1 MSDRSTGQTSRL
13 AAVLGPT
20 NTGKTHFAVERML
33 GHASGMIGLPL
44 RLLAREVY
52 DRIVRLRGARSVALI
67 TGEEKIVPP
76 HATYFVCT
84 VEAMPLSRQV
94 DFLAVDEIQ
103 LCADPERGHV
113 FTNRLLNA
121 RGRFETLF
129 LGAMTLAPLY
139 RRLYPDAE
147 ILVRER
153 MSSLAWAGS
162 KKLTRLPKRSAVVAF
177 SAESVYAIAELLRR
191 QRGGAAVV
199 MGSLSPRTRNAQVA
213 LFQSGEVDFLVAT
226 DAIGMGLNMDVD
238 HVAFAGL
245 RKFDGTRTRWL
256 TPQEAGQIAGRAGR
270 FRNDGTFGVT
280 GDCEPMDEDLI
291 AAIESHDYTPLE
303 AAEWRSGALDFTN
316 LTELLRT
323 LAQGPGRDGLRL
335 AKEALDEK
343 VLRALAQEETVRHA
357 VRDRQKLIRLWDV
370 CQIPDFR
377 KSTLDEHIKLVRVLF
392 EALTRHDRR
401 IPDDWIAPQFAVL
414 DRLDGEIDA
423 LAARLSGIRT
433 LAYVANR
440 SDWLKNAAHW
450 QGQTRALEDRLSDTL
465 HERLVQRFVDRRT
478 SVLMRAL
485 NVHAQTFAGIS
496 ETGQVSLDGELIGE
510 LKGLQFTPATG
521 ETQLADRTLRAAARK
536 ALAPE
541 IQKRLRQLTD
551 DEAAQ
556 FTLLPEGTVLWRG
569 DAAGQILASP
579 LLSPRVKLLGDMGTD
594 PAREKAARR
603 LETFVGDQVRV
614 HLYPLMTLNAAL
626 DEGKLKGLP
635 RGIAFRLIEA
645 GGVIDRE
652 EAASDLKALTIDE
665 RRALK
670 ALGVRIGA
678 YSVFLSGLFTSDS
691 LTLRTVLTRLALTG
705 ATKTVSPASG
715 TAAEMIPEDSSPD
728 LLPRFAPRQDL
739 PPVCKGLLG
748 LRRVGPYWVGVETLE
763 KLDSL
768 LQEGGFNK
776 GQFTLPNDSAERLS
790 WEPRALE
797 DLLRLLGYT
806 RGMRSDPGQPSF
818 WRRRRA
824 GEAMP
829 ASDQG
834 FPRRDGERNGVRSAD
849 GRPERR
855 PERRPDRNA
864 ESRAERPASDKPAFA
879 RPAFAK
885 AEPAKVETREQTIAA
900 SPFGALAA
908 LRFAPPPEPAA
919 KTRKARDEAKDKAK
933 DKTKPKAGEARNA
946 ATDAAD
952 PAKRKR
958 KKKIKTPSGGPS
970 IDGAS
975 PYVWFDPGAEAAAP
989 ATATDT
995 PEAKARRKRKRN
1007 RNKPRPDGVN
1017 GPAVTISADPYVW
1030 QEAASNAAT
1039 SLDGATAESGPK
1051 KARRRRRK
1059 PRGERSGEQ
1068 AAIPA
1073 DATPHAAPAEGIAP
1087 ETA

>member
-1 MSDRSTGQTSRL
+1 MSDRSTGQVSRL

-20 NTGKTHFAVERML
+20 NTGKTHYAVERML

-129 LGAMTLAPLY
+129 LGAMTLAPLF
-139 RRLYPDAE
+139 RRLFPDAE
-147 ILVRER
+147 IVVRER

-291 AAIESHDYTPLE
+291 AAIENHDYTPLE
-303 AAEWRSGALDFTN
+303 AAEWRSGVLDFTN

-343 VLRALAQEETVRHA
+343 VLRALAEDDSIRHA

-450 QGQTRALEDRLSDTL
+450 QSQTRALEDRLSDTL

-485 NVHAQTFAGIS
+485 NVQSQTFAGIS

-614 HLYPLMTLNAAL
+614 HLYPLMTLNSAL
-626 DEGKLKGLP
+626 DDGKLKGLP

-652 EAASDLKALTIDE
+652 EAAADLKALTLDE

-678 YSVFLSGLFTSDS
+678 YSVFLPGLFTTES
-691 LTLRTVLTRLALTG
+691 LTLRTVLARLALTS
-705 ATKTVSPASG
+705 AAKTLSAPASAPME
-715 TAAEMIPEDSSPD
+715 TIPDDSGPE
-728 LLPRFAPRQDL
+728 LLPQFAPRQDL
-739 PPVCKGLLG
+739 PPVSKGLLG
-748 LRRVGPYWVGVETLE
+748 LRRVGPFWVGVETLE
-763 KLDSL
+763 KLDAL

-776 GQFTLPNDSAERLS
+776 GQFTLPTDAAERLG

-806 RGMRSDPGQPSF
+806 RGMRSEAGQPSF

-824 GEAMP
+824 GEAAP
-829 ASDQG
+829 VSDQG
-834 FPRRDGERNGVRSAD
+834 FAPREGRRDDRREGGPRMGRPDRNPERNPERSPERNAERGAD
-849 GRPERR
+849 RR
-855 PERRPDRNA
+855 PERASEPRSD
-864 ESRAERPASDKPAFA
+864 RPAANKPAFA
-879 RPAFAK
+879 R
-885 AEPAKVETREQTIAA
+885 AEPAKVETREETIAA

-908 LRFAPPPEPAA
+908 LKFAPPPEPAA
-919 KTRKARDEAKDKAK
+919 KTRKARDETKDKARDKAK
-933 DKTKPKAGEARNA
+933 DKSRDKTRDKSRKADAKS
-946 ATDAAD
+946 ATAPVQAD
-952 PAKRKR
+952 P
-958 KKKIKTPSGGPS
+958 
-970 IDGAS
+970 S
-975 PYVWFDPGAEAAAP
+975 PYIWFDPKTDSAEP
-989 ATATDT
+989 SET
-995 PEAKARRKRKRN
+995 KARRKRKRN
-1007 RNKPRPDGVN
+1007 RNKPRPEGVT
-1017 GPAVTISADPYVW
+1017 GATVTASADPYVW
-1030 QEAASNAAT
+1030 QDAQPMGPDAAN
-1039 SLDGATAESGPK
+1039 AESAPK

-1059 PRGERSGEQ
+1059 PRGERTGERT
-1068 AAIPA
+1068 ASSA
-1073 DATPHAAPAEGIAP
+1073 DTVAHAAPAEGIPA